1 MECTIVGAESK
12 TRSHPI
18 RSFVA
23 VSGEPQQAE
32 LLNVLSADDHDY
44 GVIFVDSIGRSY
56 SRIKQLIPDIVIVYC
71 AIDDV
76 AACQLLSML
85 KLDAELSYVRVVT
98 CAAAPAKSGLPSSF
112 SDTVEPSTDI
122 AVPLQMN

>member
-23 VSGEPQQAE
+23 VNGDPQQAE
-32 LLNVLSADDHDY
+32 LLDALSADDHDY
-44 GVIFVDSIGRSY
+44 GVIFVDSISRSY
-56 SRIKQLIPDIVIVYC
+56 SRIKEVIPDIVIVYC

-76 AACQLLSML
+76 GACQLLSML
-85 KLDAELSYVRVVT
+85 KLDAELSDVRVAT
-98 CAAAPAKSGLPSSF
+98 CATAPANSDLPF
-112 SDTVEPSTDI
+112 SLADVVEPSPDV
-122 AVPLQMN
+122 AAALQLN